1 MAEQIGIFLLVKIRY
16 NAPVILTYTLIC
28 AVVTLAGEVTSGS
41 VTRSYFMVYPSM
53 DTSSFGSTVLEIWRL
68 LSHIAGHQNWTH
80 FMSNFTFV
88 LLLGPMLEE
97 KYGSGR
103 LLVMILF
110 TGFIT
115 GVLNTLFFSTGLMG
129 ASGIVFMFI
138 LLSSFANIR
147 SGDIPLTF
155 ILVVSLFLIKEVLDI
170 WKQDNV
176 SQFAHILGG
185 IAGSFFGF
193 RSQKA

>member
-1 MAEQIGIFLLVKIRY
+1 
-16 NAPVILTYTLIC
+16 
-28 AVVTLAGEVTSGS
+28 
-41 VTRSYFMVYPSM
+41 MVHPFI
-53 DTSSFGSTVLEIWRL
+53 DTSNFGNTLLGIWRL
-68 LSHIAGHQNWTH
+68 VSHIAGHQNWAH
-80 FMSNFTFV
+80 FMGNFTFI

-103 LLVMILF
+103 LLAMILF

-115 GVLNTLFFSTGLMG
+115 GVLNILFFSTGLMG

-138 LLSSFANIR
+138 ILSSFANIR

-170 WKQDNV
+170 LKQDNV

-185 IAGSFFGF
+185 VAGSFFGF
-193 RSQKA
+193 RSQRN